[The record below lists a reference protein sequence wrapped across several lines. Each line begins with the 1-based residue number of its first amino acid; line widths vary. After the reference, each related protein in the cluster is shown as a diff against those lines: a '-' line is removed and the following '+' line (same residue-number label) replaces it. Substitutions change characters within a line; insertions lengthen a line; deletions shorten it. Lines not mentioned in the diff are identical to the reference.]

1 MSRRIGI
8 EQRRKGIEKRS
19 EEIEEGQRRRKRD

>member
-1 MSRRIGI
+1 MLRSIGI

-19 EEIEEGQRRRKRD
+19 EEIEEGHKRRKID